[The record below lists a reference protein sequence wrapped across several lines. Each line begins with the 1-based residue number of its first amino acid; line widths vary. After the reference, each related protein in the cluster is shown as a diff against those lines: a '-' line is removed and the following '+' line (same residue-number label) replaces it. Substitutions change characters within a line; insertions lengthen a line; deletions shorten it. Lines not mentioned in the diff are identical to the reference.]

1 MAIFID
7 IKQIAGDAKDMGWK
21 PFSGKEDPAKW
32 YIRAD
37 SFSFNASNEAEDDSE
52 EEGASSGSGSGG
64 TGSGASNAPLN
75 RSGRTGGTAGA
86 GAQGTQKKKK
96 TKKGNSITISKKMDY
111 ASPSF
116 AKVVMNKQG
125 ADDSKFKAYPEA
137 IIYVTSSQ
145 REVFLKVTLKNLIV
159 TGYQITVNSGENET
173 STAEE
178 VTIQYQYVSWV
189 YNETSTTGEVIYTD
203 PTFWWPIDSPL
214 HNKSSS

>member
-21 PFSGKEDPAKW
+21 PFSGKEDPVKW
-32 YIRAD
+32 FIRAD
-37 SFSFNASNEAEDDSE
+37 SFTFAGSNEADDDSE
-52 EEGASSGSGSGG
+52 EETASSGSGSGG
-64 TGSGASNAPLN
+64 SAGASSASLQNRGARTGSSS
-75 RSGRTGGTAGA
+75 SGQ
-86 GAQGTQKKKK
+86 GAQSKKKK
-96 TKKGNSITISKKMDY
+96 KQGNSITISKKMDY

-145 REVFLKVTLKNLIV
+145 REVFLKITLKNLIV
-159 TGYQITVNSGENET
+159 TSYSITVNSNENET

-178 VTIQYQYVSWV
+178 VGIQYQYVNWV
-189 YNETSTTGEVIYTD
+189 YNETSTAGEIIYSD
-203 PTFWWPIDSPL
+203 PSFWWPTDSPL
-214 HNKSSS
+214 HGKSSS

>member
-37 SFSFNASNEAEDDSE
+37 SFTFNVSNEAEDDSE
-52 EEGASSGSGSGG
+52 EEGAASGSGSGG
-64 TGSGASNAPLN
+64 TGSGSSQATLA
-75 RSGRTGGTAGA
+75 RGGRTGGTSGP
-86 GAQGTQKKKK
+86 GGQTTPKKKK
-96 TKKGNSITISKKMDY
+96 TKQGNSISISKKMDY

-145 REVFLKVTLKNLIV
+145 REVFLKVTLKNLII
-159 TGYQITVNSGENET
+159 TGYQITVNSSESET

-178 VTIQYQYVSWV
+178 VTIQYQYVNWV

-203 PTFWWPIDSPL
+203 PSFWWPLDSPL
-214 HNKSSS
+214 HGKSSS